1 MDEKM
6 KQETVSTE
14 TEENKVN
21 GDKEAAPSKAQEFFS
36 LLIYVLVVFAITF
49 FILHF
54 VGQRTE
60 VSGSSMEDT
69 LSDGD
74 NLIMDKLTYHFSD
87 PKRFDVV
94 IFPVD
99 EETYYIKRVI
109 GLPGETVR
117 IDEAGNIYINDV
129 ILEED
134 YGLATITDPGRAI
147 EPITLGDDEYFVL
160 GDNRNA
166 SLDSRYEEVGN
177 IERSRITGRAWLRI
191 YPFNE
196 ITFIKGYKGED

>member
-1 MDEKM
+1 MDEKTNIEENISLEQGSQVADA
-6 KQETVSTE
+6 K
-14 TEENKVN
+14 TEE
-21 GDKEAAPSKAQEFFS
+21 PSKAKEALS
-36 LLIYVLVVFAITF
+36 LVIYVLVVFAITF

-60 VSGSSMEDT
+60 VSGSSMENT

-129 ILEED
+129 VLEED

-147 EPITLGDDEYFVL
+147 EPVTLGEDEYFVM

-166 SLDSRYEEVGN
+166 SLDSRFEEVGN